1 MIVNIRFAKLGIT
14 MSLDQ
19 KAVEICY
26 ALVRVAAQI
35 RRPEL
40 RARIEKQAFVFLENV
55 SSGDFSSA
63 INNSSA
69 ISSLLKIGQAL
80 YEVESVNVSVI
91 SGELEFVNSAM
102 RQSLGLN
109 GLPDWQ
115 RIFPEP
121 GNVKTKQGNSANNPA
136 ISRSMSDLRPP
147 QSGVPNGNVQQSV
160 DTTTSESNGMNG
172 NGFAATMR
180 QSAILEK
187 IRQSGNGQI
196 QLKDIIAAF
205 PETSE
210 RTMRYD
216 LQKLCSQ
223 GLVDRVG
230 NGGPGSYYA

>member
-1 MIVNIRFAKLGIT
+1 

-19 KAVEICY
+19 KSVEICY
-26 ALVRVAAQI
+26 ALVRIAAQI
-35 RRPEL
+35 RRVEL
-40 RARIEKQAFVFLENV
+40 RSRIEKQAFAFLENV
-55 SSGDFSSA
+55 SSGDFHHA
-63 INNSSA
+63 LENSSA
-69 ISSLLKIGQAL
+69 ISALLKMGQAL
-80 YEVESVNVSVI
+80 YEIESVNSSVI
-91 SGELEFVNSAM
+91 GGELEFVNAAM
-102 RQSLGLN
+102 RQSLGLD

-115 RIFPEP
+115 KIFPESGNSKNQP
-121 GNVKTKQGNSANNPA
+121 GNAANNSAMT
-136 ISRSMSDLRPP
+136 RSMSDLRPP
-147 QSGVPNGNVQQSV
+147 RPAVPMVSGGNGHQALTDAVS
-160 DTTTSESNGMNG
+160 TEINGSNG

-187 IRQSGNGQI
+187 IRQSPDGQT

-230 NGGPGSYYA
+230 SGGPGSYYALRNK